1 MGSRRNLS
9 PREQDRYAEDREK
22 MNLELLRIWKE
33 ARKTIVFVTHAID
46 EAITLLPLATGE
58 AAWAERRKDWLRAAQ
73 DGAVQ
78 LPEQLSRLAF

>member
-1 MGSRRNLS
+1 VALVGLGN
-9 PREQDRYAEDREK
+9 K
-22 MNLELLRIWKE
+22 FELW
-33 ARKTIVFVTHAID
+33 D
-46 EAITLLPLATGE
+46 E